1 MPITR
6 YPLETGEI
14 DPINAKL
21 LYVTH
26 SIYENDWPSLPH
38 MHYFT
43 ELCYIKKGYGELF
56 D

>member
-26 SIYENDWPSLPH
+26 SIYENACRICTILLSFAILKRVRG
-38 MHYFT
+38 
-43 ELCYIKKGYGELF
+43 II
-56 D
+56 